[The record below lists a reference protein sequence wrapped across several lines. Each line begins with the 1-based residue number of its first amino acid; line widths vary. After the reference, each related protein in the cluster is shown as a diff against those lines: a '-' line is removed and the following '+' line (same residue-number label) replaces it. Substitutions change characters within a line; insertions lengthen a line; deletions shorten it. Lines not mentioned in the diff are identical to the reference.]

1 MLDSI
6 GEDTMTPRPDL
17 VSLPLEEKLNI
28 IEQLWDSLAAPE
40 RDELPVPA
48 WHRDEL
54 EKRQTDI
61 DRNPGLSVAWDDV
74 KRQLFAE
81 E

>member
-1 MLDSI
+1 
-6 GEDTMTPRPDL
+6 MTPRSDL
-17 VSLPLEEKLNI
+17 LALPVEEKLNI
-28 IEQLWDSLAAPE
+28 IEQLWDSLTPPE
-40 RDELPVPA
+40 REGLPVPA

-61 DRNPGLSVAWDDV
+61 DMNPDLSVAWDDV

>member
-1 MLDSI
+1 
-6 GEDTMTPRPDL
+6 MTPRSDL
-17 VSLPLEEKLNI
+17 LALPVEEKLNI
-28 IEQLWDSLAAPE
+28 IEQLWDSLTPPE
-40 RDELPVPA
+40 REGLPVPA

-54 EKRQTDI
+54 EKRQDDI
-61 DRNPGLSVAWDDV
+61 DENPGHSVPWSDV